1 MTLQC
6 HNGVHSC
13 AWQHVKTRTH
23 SLVFSFSLSL
33 VVLLYAIA
41 PRPFF
46 LLIRG
51 DSEPGCTAT
60 ERFSAKFPRAHC
72 VSRPWY
78 WSDNTKASASRWL
91 PWAGRTQDNG
101 NYPQIKSLAYQSR
114 SGPNPNTKDKS
125 SFVPKIWKLVRNVTF
140 CDISKCH
147 NVTLLKFVTFLE
159 FCHTVCNFFSFL
171 ANSKCRKNVE
181 ISRMSQIR
189 ILYRSLFRRSANIF
203 VSKLRFAVVWLGQIQ
218 NLDTGHVYVLGLKSG
233 SERLSE
239 SLRSGFPDVNINRFV
254 PVKLNLL
261 PICVICDGHK
271 LSQIRICDRVCFSVF
286 SFWPEVQR
294 GDGRK
299 HTLKNCGRYLV
310 PDWPR

>member
-1 MTLQC
+1 VTLQC

-91 PWAGRTQDNG
+91 PWAGRAQDNG

-114 SGPNPNTKDKS
+114 SGSNPNTKDNS
-125 SFVPKIWKLVRNVTF
+125 SFVPKIWKLVRNMTF

-147 NVTLLKFVTFLE
+147 NVTLWKFVTFLE

-181 ISRMSQIR
+181 ISRMSQFASSTGLFSDVPQISSFRNYVSLSFGSDKSR
-189 ILYRSLFRRSANIF
+189 ILIPATFTFWVWNLARNDSQSRWDPDFR
-203 VSKLRFAVVWLGQIQ
+203 
-218 NLDTGHVYVLGLKSG
+218 T
-233 SERLSE
+233 
-239 SLRSGFPDVNINRFV
+239 
-254 PVKLNLL
+254 
-261 PICVICDGHK
+261 
-271 LSQIRICDRVCFSVF
+271 
-286 SFWPEVQR
+286 
-294 GDGRK
+294 
-299 HTLKNCGRYLV
+299 
-310 PDWPR
+310 